1 LYIDV
6 PLLCYNQST
15 EDGMKNLTED
25 LRVERLE
32 RKVKGLRT
40 LCLLQ
45 LCLLVAFALWSF
57 AGSRVRAQNSPDVL
71 RTRGLVIEDSRGHA
85 RILLGAPFPRVQE
98 RKRQDA
104 TKEAIVFLDENGKD
118 RLILGE
124 GPDPNVN
131 GKISPRVAQSFGMF
145 IHDTKGNERGGF
157 SWLDNGRAAIS
168 LDRPDQ
174 DAWAA
179 VVDDK
184 SGLAY
189 MVTYYAPDVAGRNT
203 TGIITGTQG
212 STAFF
217 HLKDM
222 KDVDR
227 AVLQVAG
234 DGQPSF
240 QIFDSG
246 RPARDLLRPE
256 FSK

>member
-1 LYIDV
+1 
-6 PLLCYNQST
+6 
-15 EDGMKNLTED
+15 MKNLKED
-25 LRVERLE
+25 SRIAHLE
-32 RKVKGLRT
+32 SKLNWLQT
-40 LCLLQ
+40 LCLIQ
-45 LCLLVAFALWSF
+45 LCLLMAFAFWSF
-57 AGSRVRAQNSPDVL
+57 ATSQVSAKDSAEIL
-71 RTRGLVIEDSRGHA
+71 RTRGLVIEDSHGHA
-85 RILLGAPFPRVQE
+85 RIILGAPFPRVQE

-104 TKEAIVFLDENGKD
+104 PTEAIVFLDQNGND

-168 LDRPDQ
+168 LDRPEQ

-184 SGLAY
+184 TGLAY

-203 TGIITGTQG
+203 TGIVTGTQG

-217 HLKDM
+217 HLKDT
-222 KDVDR
+222 KDADR

-234 DGQPSF
+234 DARPSF
-240 QIFDSG
+240 QIFDNSG
-246 RPARDLLRPE
+246 RPARDLLRTDSVE
-256 FSK
+256 